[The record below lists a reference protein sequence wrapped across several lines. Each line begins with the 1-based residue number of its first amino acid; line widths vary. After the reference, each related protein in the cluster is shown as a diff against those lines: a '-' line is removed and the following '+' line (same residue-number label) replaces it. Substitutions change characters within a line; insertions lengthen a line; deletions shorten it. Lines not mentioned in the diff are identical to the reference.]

1 MTQSLS
7 WLILAMQIQKVN
19 KFKHLMSSISCF
31 ETRTLVAKK
40 NIFTGHFNL
49 FLDHSLD
56 AKGDCPSLKN
66 YSLSKLLEIKR
77 KLDLCHI
84 WRVRNSK
91 KMQYTSGQKHLILIL
106 KSAAV

>member
-7 WLILAMQIQKVN
+7 WLILAMQIQSEQIQTFNELN
-19 KFKHLMSSISCF
+19 KLLWNSHLSS
-31 ETRTLVAKK
+31 EKK
-40 NIFTGHFNL
+40 TFADHFNL

-56 AKGDCPSLKN
+56 AKCDCPSLKN
-66 YSLSKLLEIKR
+66 YSLSKLLEIKQ

-91 KMQYTSGQKHLILIL
+91 KMQYTSRQKHLILIL
-106 KSAAV
+106 KPAAV